1 MVSHQYLGMNAVT
14 VLAGMLAQPIQM
26 DRVNSVGEEAGLAIV
41 LALDNVQEIL
51 GKIRPA
57 RRGME

>member
-1 MVSHQYLGMNAVT
+1 MNAVT